1 MEQSNNKINLN
12 LRRPIILI
20 SLSSGVLAYLL
31 TILASAKN
39 MSAIGIGGLFSIVSL
54 IILVLKPFVGRA
66 SDRVGR
72 KPLLAGSMIMYCVS
86 FITFSFATSSAI
98 LYFARSIQGIAAVL
112 YSISTYGLITDTYG
126 NENLSE
132 AFGSLSAF
140 SSTGVFYGFILTSL
154 VFSSM
159 SFFDGWNL
167 IFYIFAGAAFIA
179 FTLVLKHVPETKTI
193 IATPDKTSK
202 KLSGEA
208 IKILFINF
216 ITSASSSMLS
226 PIVLIYLM
234 NKFPN
239 NFNAISVA
247 YLSSIVVASILGK
260 RIGRLGDF
268 LGKKKALVLGL
279 IVSGF
284 VSLFIPTTNSII
296 ILAVLWCIQ
305 VVGSYLEGPAESS
318 IYSRETEESSH
329 GELYGIYSSIGS
341 LGAIVGPL
349 LGGFIYEKISHGM
362 TFYIDGFIFIIV
374 GIISIWAIKN
384 DTTLKKQD
392 DIINSL

>member
-1 MEQSNNKINLN
+1 MEQSNIKINLN
-12 LRRPIILI
+12 LRRPIVLI
-20 SLSSGVLAYLL
+20 SLSSGVIAYLL

-39 MSAIGIGGLFSIVSL
+39 MNAIGIGGLFSIVSL

-66 SDRVGR
+66 SDRIGR

-112 YSISTYGLITDTYG
+112 YSISTYGIITDTYK
-126 NENLSE
+126 NDNLSE

-140 SSTGVFYGFILTSL
+140 ASTGIFYGFILTSL

-159 SFFDGWNL
+159 NFFDGWSL

-179 FTLVLKHVPETKTI
+179 FTLVIKHVPETKNT
-193 IATPDKTSK
+193 APAPNKTNK
-202 KLSGEA
+202 KLTGEA

-239 NFNAISVA
+239 NFSAISIA

-260 RIGRLGDF
+260 RIGRLGDY

-284 VSLFIPTTNSII
+284 VSVFIPTTNSII

-329 GELYGIYSSIGS
+329 GELYGIYSSVGS

-374 GIISIWAIKN
+374 GIIAIWAIKN
-384 DTTLKKQD
+384 DTSLKKHD
-392 DIINSL
+392 DINTSI